1 MRKSTGRKI
10 RYGLRWIIVFLSALL
25 LIVGTFVIVLGSTVY
40 NNKIFPNVYVDTVPL
55 EGLTKE
61 EALEEL
67 ERNGWNEHIER
78 TLLIKSY
85 GNTSVEIEPVNAGV
99 IIDAESAVQ
108 IALQYGRD
116 KDPIKQLENYMI
128 SRRKKADIHELGTM
142 LNTSYLE
149 EQMDLL
155 QERLNSILP
164 TENYVFDRESA
175 ELKVFKGQNDLKL
188 NRNLLFVEIVNALEL
203 EKEEITFTVF
213 ENSSD
218 VPDFQAI
225 YDDVYAE
232 MHNAYMME
240 DEFHTIVDENTGY
253 WFDVE
258 LAYELWEK
266 APTAGWVS
274 IPVQKTDP
282 EITRVSIEE
291 KLFRD
296 LLGAVTT
303 KYNNSGE
310 NRCSNVRL
318 AASKVNGT
326 VLWPGEEFSFNQVVG
341 ERTAEKGFLPAPA
354 YAGYEDIKDELGG
367 GVCQVSTGIYAAAL
381 YAFLEIKS
389 HTSHLYPPN
398 YIQLGTDAT
407 VTIPEGGGRTID
419 FRFRNNK
426 TYPIKIV
433 AYCEETVL
441 ANNRPFKTVTVEIW
455 GTLEPDD
462 YMPIEF
468 DNSYAGIYDYDRV
481 IDPAYPDR
489 EGYKIK
495 FTHEETEFEDDYGRG
510 LRTLTHRKVY
520 DSHGILVEDSII
532 NPTYYEGYAMDTYY
546 YRK

>member
-1 MRKSTGRKI
+1 MNRNRGKKTG
-10 RYGLRWIIVFLSALL
+10 YGLRWIITVTGALL
-25 LIVGTFVIVLGSTVY
+25 LVAGIFVIVLGTIVFS
-40 NNKIFPNVYVDTVPL
+40 NRIFPNLYVDTIL
-55 EGLTKE
+55 LGGMTQE
-61 EALEEL
+61 EALTEL
-67 ERNGWNEHIER
+67 ERNGWNEHTER
-78 TLLIKSY
+78 KLLIKSY
-85 GNTSVEIEPVNAGV
+85 RDISVEIDPVEAGV
-99 IIDAESAVQ
+99 IIDAESAIK
-108 IALQYGRD
+108 IAYHYGRD
-116 KDPIKQLENYMI
+116 SNPLKQLENYML
-128 SRRKKADIHELGTM
+128 SRKQMVNVHELGKM
-142 LNTSYLE
+142 VNTSYLE

-164 TENYVFDRESA
+164 SEEYVFDIETA
-175 ELKVFKGQNDLKL
+175 ELKLFKGQSGLELDRDLL
-188 NRNLLFVEIVNALEL
+188 CAEIRDALET
-203 EKEEITFTVF
+203 EKEEITFTILRKSPVA
-213 ENSSD
+213 
-218 VPDFQAI
+218 PDFQTIHDEI
-225 YDDVYAE
+225 YVE
-232 MHNAYMME
+232 MQNAYMMD
-240 DEFHTIVDENTGY
+240 DESHTIVSDSTGY
-253 WFDVE
+253 SFDINT
-258 LAYELWEK
+258 AYKLWDNTPIAE
-266 APTAGWVS
+266 WVS
-274 IPVQKTDP
+274 IPV
-282 EITRVSIEE
+282 EITKPETTKADIEE
-291 KLFRD
+291 MLFRD

-326 VLWPGEEFSFNQVVG
+326 IIWPREVFSFNQVVG
-341 ERTAEKGFLPAPA
+341 ERTAERGFLPAPA

-381 YAFLEIKS
+381 YSFLEIKS
-389 HTSHLYPPN
+389 HTCHLYPPN

-426 TYPIKIV
+426 TYPIKII

-441 ANNRPFKTVTVEIW
+441 ANNQPFKTLTVEIW

-481 IDPAYPDR
+481 IEPAYPDR

-520 DSHGILVEDSII
+520 DSQGILVEDKII
-532 NPTYYEGYAMDTYY
+532 NPTYYAGYAMDTYY
-546 YRK
+546 YR